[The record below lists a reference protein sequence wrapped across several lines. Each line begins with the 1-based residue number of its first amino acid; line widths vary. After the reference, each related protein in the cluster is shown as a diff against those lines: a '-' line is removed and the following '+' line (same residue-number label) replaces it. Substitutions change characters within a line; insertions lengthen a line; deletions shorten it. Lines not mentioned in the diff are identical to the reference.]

1 MKKFTLLLCILCFPT
16 ISIAQNRVEGRV
28 LDESGASLPF
38 VNITINQ
45 GKQGGTT
52 DLDGYFALSSS
63 AAIQSLHFSYIGFES
78 KTLSLAEIE
87 AIKGQVVLKEKSTTL
102 AEVTVLPG
110 ENPAHRIVKNAVRQ
124 KEENNPENLPEFSY
138 YSYSKFLVT
147 LDIDSIDPSID
158 TIMLSEVIDSI
169 PEGQSDSIARI
180 DSSNYQINEF
190 FSQRHLFFMETLTR
204 RKYKD
209 PRDNEEVLAN
219 RTSGFKNPMFS
230 LLVTQ
235 LQSFSFYGDY
245 IGISGNEY
253 LNPISKGSTGRY
265 YFILEDSLFT
275 EEGDTIFTISFR
287 PRPNKSFKALSGVI
301 NIDSR
306 DWAIVNVR
314 AIPAVN
320 DALPI
325 EIRQEYQRFGPHT
338 WFPISFEADIDLNMV
353 SVNGF
358 KPKAIMRRR
367 LMRID
372 LEPNLDRSDISRSEL
387 TISKIKEEE
396 VDSLLQEFRG
406 AELDSLASNTYTFID
421 SISEA
426 ENIERNLE
434 LLVTLSRGYIP
445 YKFINIDLGKLLNYN
460 VYEGFR
466 LGLGIETN
474 DKLSD
479 WFSLNGYYAYGF
491 GDRAHK
497 YGGGFLME
505 LDKNSRWE
513 LFGQYSS
520 DLIETSGFDI
530 PGLESSSWLDN
541 SYRRIYIEQW
551 DYQQKASFGMRIDPI
566 PNISLEVRA
575 SHERRQTM
583 GDYLFIPDVNIDGIG
598 SPRSQ
603 FRFTELGL
611 SLRYAPQEKY
621 AETPFGKIR
630 IGRASPVFLLDYTQ
644 GQQDL
649 LGGEFPYQRLM
660 FQVDYSRL
668 SRGYGESVFRF
679 RAGAIFGDVPAAKL
693 FTLAANGRN
702 VNDWTERN
710 LGSISDRQSFETMRF
725 NEFLSDRFVSFSYR
739 QDFKSTLFRYKD
751 FAPHIEM
758 VHRIAWGSLSKPD
771 LHKNLGVKSLE
782 NPYLESG
789 LELNRLLIQN
799 FVALGIGAYYRYG
812 AQQLPEPIDNFA
824 FKLTSKFS
832 F

>member
-1 MKKFTLLLCILCFPT
+1 MKNFILLCIFSFPFF
-16 ISIAQNRVEGRV
+16 ALGQNSVKGRV

-38 VNITINQ
+38 VNITINE

-52 DLDGYFALSSS
+52 DLDGYFELQSSKP
-63 AAIQSLHFSYIGFES
+63 IQSLHFSYIGFES
-78 KTLSLAEIE
+78 KSLSVQELKALNGE
-87 AIKGQVVLKEKSTTL
+87 VVLKEQSTTL
-102 AEVTVLPG
+102 QEVTVLPG
-110 ENPAHRIVKNAVRQ
+110 ENPAHRIINNAVRQ
-124 KEENNPENLPEFSY
+124 KDENNPENLPEFSY
-138 YSYSKFLVT
+138 FSYSKFLVT

-158 TIMLSEVIDSI
+158 TVMLSEVLDSI
-169 PEGQSDSIARI
+169 PEGQSDSISRI
-180 DSSNYQINEF
+180 DSSNFEIHQF
-190 FSQRHLFFMETLTR
+190 FSQRHLFFMETLTQ

-275 EEGDTIFTISFR
+275 ETGDTIFTISFR
-287 PRPNKSFKALSGVI
+287 PRPNKGFKALAGVI

-314 AIPAVN
+314 ANPAAN

-325 EIRQEYQRFGPHT
+325 EIRQEYQRYGPHT

-353 SVNGF
+353 SVNDF
-358 KPKAIMRRR
+358 KPKAIMRRK
-367 LMRID
+367 LMRI
-372 LEPNLDRSDISRSEL
+372 NLDPKLNKKDISRTEL
-387 TISKIKEEE
+387 TIAKKKEEE
-396 VDSLLQEFRG
+396 VDSLLQAFRG
-406 AELDSLASNTYTFID
+406 EELDSMAANTYSFID
-421 SISEA
+421 SLSEE
-426 ENIERNLE
+426 ENLERNLE
-434 LLVTLSRGYIP
+434 LLLTLTRGYIP

-466 LGLGIETN
+466 LGVGFETN
-474 DKLSD
+474 DQLSD

-497 YGGGFLME
+497 YGGGFLLE
-505 LDKNSRWE
+505 LNKNLRWE
-513 LFGQYSS
+513 VFGQYSS
-520 DLIETSGFDI
+520 DLIETSGFNL
-530 PGLESSSWLDN
+530 PGLESNSWIEN

-551 DYQQKASFGMRIDPI
+551 DYQQKAVGGMRIDPL
-566 PNISLEVRA
+566 PNISVELRA
-575 SHERRQTM
+575 SHERRQIM
-583 GDYLFIPDVNIDGIG
+583 GDYLFIPDATLDGNPN
-598 SPRSQ
+598 PRSQ

-630 IGRASPVFLLDYTQ
+630 IGRATPIFLLDFTQ
-644 GQQDL
+644 GQQGL
-649 LGGEFPYQRLM
+649 LGGEFPYQRIM
-660 FQVDYSRL
+660 FQADYSRL
-668 SRGYGESVFRF
+668 SRGYGESIFRF
-679 RAGAIFGDVPAAKL
+679 RAAGLFGDVPAAKY
-693 FTLAANGRN
+693 FSPAANGRN
-702 VNDWTERN
+702 ANQWYERN
-710 LGSISDRQSFETMRF
+710 IGSISDRQSFETMRF
-725 NEFLSDRFVSFSYR
+725 NEFLLDRFVSLSYR
-739 QDFKSTLFRYKD
+739 QDFKSTLFRTEK

-758 VHRIAWGSLSKPD
+758 VHRIALGTLSNPN
-771 LHKNLGVKSLE
+771 LHRNIGVKELR

-789 LELNRLLIQN
+789 LEFNRLLIEN
-799 FVALGIGAYYRYG
+799 FVALGVGIYYRYG